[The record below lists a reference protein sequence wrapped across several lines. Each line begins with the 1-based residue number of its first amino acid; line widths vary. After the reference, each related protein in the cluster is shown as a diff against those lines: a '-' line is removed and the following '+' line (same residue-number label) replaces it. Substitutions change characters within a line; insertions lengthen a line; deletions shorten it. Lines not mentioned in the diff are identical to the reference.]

1 MHSSE
6 TAAWTSAA
14 DLKGLGMCYGRSHRI
29 KMDSALNLL
38 CSAPHNRL
46 DVSSVLARS

>member
-38 CSAPHNRL
+38 CGAPHKRF
-46 DVSSVLARS
+46 VVMIVEWR